1 MARFIVIHM
10 TPEKVTQDEIVE
22 GGRKVAASQV
32 RGARWLN
39 SWVAGEAEKLFC
51 EWEAPDADAVRASL
65 EPTAVGSGAAGDLI
79 PIGAR
84 RLLEYLL

>member
-10 TPEKVTQDEIVE
+10 TPEKVTQDEIIE
-22 GGRKVAASQV
+22 AGRTVVASQV

-51 EWEAPDADAVRASL
+51 EWEAPDAEAVRASMKPVIHL
-65 EPTAVGSGAAGDLI
+65 FPVKEMHEVIWVNPEWYA
-79 PIGAR
+79 
-84 RLLEYLL
+84 E

>member
-1 MARFIVIHM
+1 MARFIAIHM

-51 EWEAPDADAVRASL
+51 E
-65 EPTAVGSGAAGDLI
+65 
-79 PIGAR
+79 
-84 RLLEYLL
+84 